1 MATTQTI
8 NSHPMHKRIWQLA
21 IPIMLS
27 NISVPL
33 LGLVDTAILG
43 HLDDSRYL
51 AAVAMGSSLFTFVFW
66 SFSFLRMGT
75 TALVAQS
82 HDQQNNLL
90 AIMHNACLMA
100 LVVGLSII
108 LVSHWLIPFMLWL
121 VDGVP
126 SVTPLAH
133 DYLQIRFYFAPVT
146 LLNYALLGYFIGQ
159 GRNHILLLLLF
170 SANIINGCLN
180 YYFVYF
186 LDMNSNGIA
195 WATNIAESVQCL
207 LAVSLLKLNL
217 LKGIDISALKFHF
230 KAFFH
235 LNLQL
240 FLRTFFLLF
249 TFAFFMAQ
257 GAQIG
262 AVTLSANAI
271 IINLLLFMSNALD
284 GFALAS
290 ESLVGKAYARCSS
303 KEIKVITQV
312 SGFWSL
318 VTAIIFTIILI
329 VFHPFIISLLTSQ
342 EPVLSLL
349 VELKWWLIFLPL
361 AGFASYWLDGIFVGL
376 ADARSMRDSILISL
390 FALFLPIQYLVPG
403 ITGLWLAMY
412 AFLIGR
418 AIWLLL
424 KLPSKLK
431 QIAQQQGHKK
441 NSILEL

>member
-1 MATTQTI
+1 VATIESTTSQST
-8 NSHPMHKRIWQLA
+8 HRRIWQLA

-75 TALVAQS
+75 TALVAQN
-82 HDQQNNLL
+82 HDKQNTLV
-90 AIMHNACLMA
+90 AIMHNAYLIA
-100 LVVGLSII
+100 LAVGFSII
-108 LVSHWLIPFMLWL
+108 LIGHWLIPFMLWL

-126 SVTPLAH
+126 EVTPLAH

-159 GRNHILLLLLF
+159 GRNHVLLLLLF
-170 SANIINGCLN
+170 SANVINGLLN
-180 YYFVYF
+180 YYFVYH
-186 LDMNSNGIA
+186 LEMNSNGIA
-195 WATNIAESVQCL
+195 WATNIAESIQCL
-207 LAVSLLKLNL
+207 LAIILLKLNL
-217 LKGIDISALKFHF
+217 FKGINIGALKFHF
-230 KAFFH
+230 KTFFR
-235 LNLQL
+235 LNFQL

-257 GAQIG
+257 GAQMS

-290 ESLVGKAYARCSS
+290 ESLVGKAYARKAS

-312 SGFWSL
+312 SGFWSFI
-318 VTAIIFTIILI
+318 TAIVFTLLLIIFHTFIL
-329 VFHPFIISLLTSQ
+329 SLLTSQ
-342 EPVLSLL
+342 EPVLALL
-349 VELKWWLIFLPL
+349 IELKWWLIFLPL
-361 AGFASYWLDGIFVGL
+361 AGFASYWLDGIYVGL
-376 ADARSMRDSILISL
+376 ADARSMRDSVIISL
-390 FALFLPIQYLVPG
+390 FTLFLPIQYFVPG

-412 AFLIGR
+412 SFLIGR
-418 AIWLLL
+418 AMWLVL
-424 KLPSKLK
+424 KLPGRMK
-431 QIAQQQGHKK
+431 QVESQKFEQ
-441 NSILEL
+441 